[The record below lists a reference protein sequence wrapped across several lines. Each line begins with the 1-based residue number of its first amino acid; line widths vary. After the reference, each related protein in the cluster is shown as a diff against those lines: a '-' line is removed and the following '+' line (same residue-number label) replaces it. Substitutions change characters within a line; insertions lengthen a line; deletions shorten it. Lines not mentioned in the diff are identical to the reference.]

1 MKAPG
6 WADTG
11 SDEEDSLWAMPSA
24 YKSDQDTI
32 IADWAVEAHAGKGNP
47 AETLLCPA
55 QWAGRLT
62 WPATLHAITSNIARG
77 RRPPPAPG
85 ERRPQQGHGAPAT
98 AQKGEEKS
106 CQRK

>member
-1 MKAPG
+1 MGGHGQRP
-6 WADTG
+6 
-11 SDEEDSLWAMPSA
+11 WAMPSA

-62 WPATLHAITSNIARG
+62 WP
-77 RRPPPAPG
+77 PPAPG
-85 ERRPQQGHGAPAT
+85 ERRPQQGHGAPT
-98 AQKGEEKS
+98 AAP
-106 CQRK
+106 